1 MSASIFISF
10 AAPDRKVA
18 STLCKALESR
28 GFKCWFSSRDIL
40 PGENF
45 QVAIVRAIRKAK
57 ILLLVF
63 TANSN
68 ASEEMTKELAL
79 ASQERLI
86 VVPLRVEDVAPNEAF
101 AYEFATRQW
110 IDFFAD
116 WEAAIDQLSERLA
129 QALPSEAQPDPA
141 LIAARA
147 EPSGRALSAA
157 PALMAPPS
165 LERAGQSPL
174 GLVARAPAAPE
185 PPAHEPSPPEP
196 SPLEPPAVAKAPAPV
211 EPRAEIT
218 PSAPPPKAAA
228 PRKPKP
234 APEPPAPGAPKLVRD
249 SIRAEAPVAADD
261 VAQSAP
267 KKRAGLLAVAAVV
280 VVALIGLG
288 LAAPSLFGKKPAPK
302 AALARV
308 AVAAP
313 VQPAIPEAVPVA
325 AEAVPDAAPAE
336 PEPVKAAPKPR
347 HKAAPK
353 PKDDDVPY

>member
-147 EPSGRALSAA
+147 EPSGRTLSAA
-157 PALMAPPS
+157 PPS
-165 LERAGQSPL
+165 PERAGQPAL
-174 GLVARAPAAPE
+174 GLVARAPPAPE
-185 PPAHEPSPPEP
+185 PPVHEL

-211 EPRAEIT
+211 EPRAEIA
-218 PSAPPPKAAA
+218 PPAPPPKAAA
-228 PRKPKP
+228 PGKPKP
-234 APEPPAPGAPKLVRD
+234 APEPAAPEAPRLVRD
-249 SIRAEAPVAADD
+249 TIRAEAPVLADD
-261 VAQSAP
+261 VGASAP
-267 KKRAGLLAVAAVV
+267 KKRAGLLAVAAAV

-288 LAAPSLFGKKPAPK
+288 LAAPALFGKKPPPK
-302 AALARV
+302 AALTRV

-313 VQPAIPEAVPVA
+313 ARPVIPEAVPVA
-325 AEAVPDAAPAE
+325 AEAVPDPVAAE

-353 PKDDDVPY
+353 PKHEDVPY

>member
-28 GFKCWFSSRDIL
+28 GFRCWFSSRDIL

-129 QALPSEAQPDPA
+129 QALPGQAQPDPV
-141 LIAARA
+141 LAAAKA
-147 EPSGRALSAA
+147 EAPELRERAA
-157 PALMAPPS
+157 PSPVKVEAL
-165 LERAGQSPL
+165 
-174 GLVARAPAAPE
+174 AAME
-185 PPAHEPSPPEP
+185 PPAPVAPP
-196 SPLEPPAVAKAPAPV
+196 
-211 EPRAEIT
+211 
-218 PSAPPPKAAA
+218 APPPKAAA
-228 PRKPKP
+228 PPPPKPKP
-234 APEPPAPGAPKLVRD
+234 EPPPAADAPVLVRD
-249 SIRAEAPVAADD
+249 TIGAEAPLAAADSSD
-261 VAQSAP
+261 AHPAAP
-267 KKRAGLLAVAAVV
+267 RKRAGMLAVAAVV
-280 VVALIGLG
+280 LVALIGLG
-288 LAAPSLFGKKPAPK
+288 LASPALFGRKPQAK
-302 AALARV
+302 TGLATAAAASPRP
-308 AVAAP
+308 VAA
-313 VQPAIPEAVPVA
+313 VQPAEAVALQPEAA
-325 AEAVPDAAPAE
+325 AETA
-336 PEPVKAAPKPR
+336 PEPVKAAPRPKR
-347 HKAAPK
+347 KAAPK
-353 PKDDDVPY
+353 PTVDDVPY